1 VTAAASI
8 SKPLHPAMKLLR
20 ACLRWIILVPLW
32 IGIQGFY
39 VIMDFVGRVRTRWA
53 EPGDP
58 SVDR

>member
-1 VTAAASI
+1 
-8 SKPLHPAMKLLR
+8 MKLLR